1 MTSNSSRRPY
11 DLVLYGATG
20 YQGKLIAQYL
30 SANAPPSLK
39 WAISGR
45 NHLKLQDLSQ
55 FLHEEYPDRARP
67 GVVVA
72 SLVRSDLDQMVA
84 QTQLVLNTAGVSVIN
99 PFELLFL
106 T

>member
-30 SANAPPSLK
+30 SSN
-39 WAISGR
+39 SGR

-84 QTQLVLNTAGVSVIN
+84 QTQLVLNTAGVSVID

>member
-1 MTSNSSRRPY
+1 MTSYASRRPY

-30 SANAPPSLK
+30 SANAPPTLK

-45 NHLKLQDLSQ
+45 NPLKVQDLSKH
-55 FLHEEYPDRARP
+55 LHEKYPDRARP

-72 SLVRSDLDQMVA
+72 SLVRSDLGQMAA
-84 QTQLVLNTAGVSVIN
+84 QTQLVLNTAGVSVMK
-99 PFELLFL
+99 LLRCYC
-106 T
+106 